1 MNLIVLKVQV
11 DLLFIFWFNINLNR
25 ELRNQHLLNFKVIVD
40 VLIDGI
46 IINILVH
53 TWTLMLELIKKFF
66 VKYNIKQ
73 KKQNLIN

>member
-1 MNLIVLKVQV
+1 MNLIVLKFQV

-53 TWTLMLELIKKFF
+53 TWTLMLELIKKIFC
-66 VKYNIKQ
+66 
-73 KKQNLIN
+73 

>member
-1 MNLIVLKVQV
+1 MNLIVLKFQV